1 MSINLTTV
9 LAAISRSQR
18 CVCKYCVISVG
29 NDFFRAR
36 AIGAIGSGGPHVAR
50 EYDRNL
56 LPVSAAR
63 CQTLRT
69 SKFTR
74 AVQLIAVI

>member
-1 MSINLTTV
+1 MAINLTTV
-9 LAAISRSQR
+9 WRDFALTELPRMHVQIPNLGRKRLFPCAGYRS
-18 CVCKYCVISVG
+18 
-29 NDFFRAR
+29 DRATC
-36 AIGAIGSGGPHVAR
+36 SSR